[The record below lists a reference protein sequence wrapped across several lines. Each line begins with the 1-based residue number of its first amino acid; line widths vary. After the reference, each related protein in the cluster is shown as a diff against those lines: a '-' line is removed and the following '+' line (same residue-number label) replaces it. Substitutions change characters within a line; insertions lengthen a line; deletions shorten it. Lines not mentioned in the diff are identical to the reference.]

1 MCSEYEEIEPLPV
14 HIKEKMR
21 KELVMLLHCVSQMV
35 QHVEFDRDVEVFRNQ
50 LLNTIAVAKDAALLL
65 DELWLEYRK
74 EGEV

>member
-21 KELVMLLHCVSQMV
+21 KELVLLLHCVSQMV
-35 QHVEFDRDVEVFRNQ
+35 QHVEFDRDVVVFRNQ